1 LIESKTGGS
10 APDTRDH
17 DDTDMSD
24 TLTDETTTEY
34 DERTTIIDCGDRGEI
49 VEVHNDYD
57 QDVYEIEYDDGETDE
72 LTATELQLG
81 LADGTIEVVA

>member
-34 DERTTIIDCGDRGEI
+34 DERTTIIDCGDRGETVSI
-49 VEVHNDYD
+49 SSASRDCGM
-57 QDVYEIEYDDGETDE
+57 I
-72 LTATELQLG
+72 ATSR
-81 LADGTIEVVA
+81 